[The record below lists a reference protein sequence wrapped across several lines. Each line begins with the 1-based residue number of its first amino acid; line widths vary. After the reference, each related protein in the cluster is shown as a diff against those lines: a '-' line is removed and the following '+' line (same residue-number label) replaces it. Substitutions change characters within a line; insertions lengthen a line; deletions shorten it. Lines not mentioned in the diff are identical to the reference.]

1 MVALPASSPTEAPP
15 RGTYLRVLWRDD
27 TGQDKLSVGWHDHT
41 LCTRHTMALRDEQGA
56 LGVIIFYS
64 QITAIT
70 VPVPPG
76 QPQETDG
83 CERSITWTR
92 RH

>member
-1 MVALPASSPTEAPP
+1 
-15 RGTYLRVLWRDD
+15 
-27 TGQDKLSVGWHDHT
+27 
-41 LCTRHTMALRDEQGA
+41 MALRDEQGA

-70 VPVPPG
+70 VPVPPD